1 MSVYNNKYNSGSQSI
16 TGEESRQIQ
25 GEDKISSVNN
35 GKTFNLL
42 VDKIP
47 YTIKAAP
54 FTFNGETRFYV
65 SINGG
70 DDHVFTWDSEISG
83 LRAIDN
89 NGAEIPDV
97 VERAISQK
105 LQSLK

>member
-1 MSVYNNKYNSGSQSI
+1 MSVYNNKYNSASQPF
-16 TGEESRQIQ
+16 TGEESRQTQ
-25 GEDKISSVNN
+25 GGDKIPSANN
-35 GKTFNLL
+35 GRTFNLL

-47 YTIKAAP
+47 YTIKASA

-70 DDHVFTWDSEISG
+70 DDHVFTWDSEISS

-105 LQSLK
+105 LQTLK